1 MGFNLPEIK
10 GDMVFESFPAGPL
23 QCNCSVIGDPLT
35 KRGIIVD
42 PGGDPEKI
50 MSIVRENELQITAIV
65 HTHAH
70 LDHVLASA
78 TIKEQT
84 GAPLY
89 LHQGDMFLWNDL
101 ESQCE
106 KYGVPYI
113 PTPEPDAWLNDE
125 SLLDC
130 TECGTVSFGGICCR
144 LRTVS
149 IRRDLQKCIRQ
160 ENH

>member
-10 GDMVFESFPAGPL
+10 GDMVFESFSAGPL

-70 LDHVLASA
+70 LDHVLASS
-78 TIKEQT
+78 TIQEQT
-84 GAPLY
+84 GAP
-89 LHQGDMFLWNDL
+89 
-101 ESQCE
+101 
-106 KYGVPYI
+106 
-113 PTPEPDAWLNDE
+113 
-125 SLLDC
+125 
-130 TECGTVSFGGICCR
+130 
-144 LRTVS
+144 
-149 IRRDLQKCIRQ
+149 
-160 ENH
+160 